1 VELKEK
7 ENINGVG
14 TQDLRNLTASESRS
28 AAVNAEENGKAQAF
42 YSIPELAGR
51 WRCSRATVYNR
62 IRGEKILDFAPKG
75 RRGHKVVP
83 REVVSNIERTHM
95 RVLR

>member
-1 VELKEK
+1 MAGGFQTTRNSALS
-7 ENINGVG
+7 VG
-14 TQDLRNLTASESRS
+14 AT
-28 AAVNAEENGKAQAF
+28 VNAEDVDKAQAF
-42 YSIPELAGR
+42 CSIPELARR

-62 IRGEKILDFAPKG
+62 IRGEKILDFAAKG

-95 RVLR
+95 KILR